1 MDFSLNEEQQQI
13 REMVHDL
20 CLERVEPRAAE
31 IDESGEFPWDVKELF
46 AKHDILAIPF
56 TPEYGGISG
65 GALTLIVAGVGN
77 NKIFV
82 TSPPLLHRP
91 VRGAPP
97 PLPAGTQGTK
107 RSHPSPP
114 APRRTP
120 G

>member
-65 GALTLIVAGVGN
+65 GAVTPAGAGLGERNVL
-77 NKIFV
+77 V
-82 TSPPLLHRP
+82 PP
-91 VRGAPP
+91 PP
-97 PLPAGTQGTK
+97 PLPP
-107 RSHPSPP
+107 PSFAAPP
-114 APRRTP
+114 PSRALCLA
-120 G
+120 

>member
-56 TPEYGGISG
+56 APEYGGISG
-65 GALTLIVAGVGN
+65 RALTLIVAGEGIR
-77 NKIFV
+77 KIC
-82 TSPPLLHRP
+82 
-91 VRGAPP
+91 GDPP
-97 PLPAGTQGTK
+97 PLPRRQ
-107 RSHPSPP
+107 S
-114 APRRTP
+114 PRRLPPRAAGAGGPQT
-120 G
+120 

>member
-56 TPEYGGISG
+56 TPEYGGSSG
-65 GALTLIVAGVGN
+65 SALTLVRGGGGI
-77 NKIFV
+77 NKFFV
-82 TSPPLLHRP
+82 T
-91 VRGAPP
+91 PP
-97 PLPAGTQGTK
+97 PLPTRQWL
-107 RSHPSPP
+107 RRPSPRP
-114 APRRTP
+114 AWNQA
-120 G
+120 

>member
-1 MDFSLNEEQQQI
+1 MDFALSEEQQQI

-65 GALTLIVAGVGN
+65 SGLPLVVGVEGN
-77 NKIFV
+77 NKFCV
-82 TSPPLLHRP
+82 TSPLILHVRSLRRLSLLLGGTR
-91 VRGAPP
+91 AP
-97 PLPAGTQGTK
+97 K
-107 RSHPSPP
+107 RRCPSPP
-114 APRRTP
+114 APRRTA
-120 G
+120 

>member
-65 GALTLIVAGVGN
+65 GALTLIVAGVGKK
-77 NKIFV
+77 KIFR
-82 TSPPLLHRP
+82 PPPPPPPRP
-91 VRGAPP
+91 VPRRPP
-97 PLPAGTQGTK
+97 PSLGGNPGQKKAP
-107 RSHPSPP
+107 PSPP
-114 APRRTP
+114 AAAATP
-120 G
+120 